1 MLNLKKLNQLS
12 EVKNTNV
19 FIQDNILDFNYYST
33 LLKSFPYDQ
42 MQRKDVHNKISFITS
57 KIQKYFT

>member
-19 FIQDNILDFNYYST
+19 FVQDNILDFNYYST
-33 LLKSFPYDQ
+33 LLQSFPYDQ

-57 KIQKYFT
+57 RIQKYLT